1 MIQTHIINRT
11 PERPIKP
18 LSKRQQEIHRQASRI
33 GERKAILD
41 DALYTMPEVAL
52 LLGVSTETI
61 RRAVENGF
69 LVMHSIGDAPR
80 FWGADVRAWINSG
93 GKTGVS
99 KATKAGA

>member
-1 MIQTHIINRT
+1 MIQAHITSKT
-11 PERPIKP
+11 PERPTKP
-18 LSKRQQEIHRQASRI
+18 LSKRQLEIHRQASRI

-41 DALYTMPEVAL
+41 GALYTMPEVAAL
-52 LLGVSTETI
+52 CSVSTETI

-80 FWGADVRAWINSG
+80 FWGSDVRAWINAG